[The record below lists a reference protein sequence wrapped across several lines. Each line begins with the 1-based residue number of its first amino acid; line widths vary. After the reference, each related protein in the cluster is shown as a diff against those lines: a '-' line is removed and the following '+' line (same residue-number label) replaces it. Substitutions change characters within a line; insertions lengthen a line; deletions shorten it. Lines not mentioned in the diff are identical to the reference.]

1 MGRKDSSFSEVLRPL
16 SRSGHCSV
24 LSRGAFP
31 LCQQQSSRSMGC
43 GHLGSRTWRL
53 PSRTQ
58 QPPPRAP
65 LDFQFRTSN
74 QVMHGL
80 S

>member
-31 LCQQQSSRSMGC
+31 LCHQQSYELWPPWEQNLAPAQP
-43 GHLGSRTWRL
+43 HAAA
-53 PSRTQ
+53 PS
-58 QPPPRAP
+58 
-65 LDFQFRTSN
+65 
-74 QVMHGL
+74 
-80 S
+80 